1 MVDLCLRQ
9 ILMDRLTLRDYA
21 AGDSVSWMDIRRRLM
36 LNEREVDPTIPD
48 HLYRSALVAQVDE
61 QGIDS
66 LSKLLTQGLGNL
78 ASLYIQEKN
87 SIMHIKSERFEQW
100 QELLTFC
107 PPLPLIAA
115 FFWGKYK
122 ETTIIPPSCFQ
133 NIKYTALLSP
143 DISELNEQK
152 KYSKGFND
160 LHIHLNGSTETDIV
174 WQDALNNPHDFRKY
188 YKQSLKNQR
197 VREQNEQ
204 EYVFKDADELSK
216 LLQYARALR
225 YYFTLIIAHND
236 HAHSQ
241 EPTPMF
247 PDSDILIEQY
257 GANLI
262 RGQHPLASCKDTQ
275 PTDTD
280 IIYECKLYIQILN
293 LLADKQA
300 EQRYPKLAQGFH
312 HYLLILGTMN
322 RFLVQQIRQNGFQQF
337 QKIADNDLRKY
348 SESDYHQRFF
358 QLCGNCLDSP
368 HFNILEGRFAPKKTP
383 KDIASLINRIRTGW
397 QQFVQDEKLKENYKP
412 ELCLVAH
419 FIKKPAKKQGDS
431 FYHESLRR
439 QLWIQTQAILSLWTD
454 PIWQQCPI
462 DEHSGESVDQLLN
475 LQKFVGIDAAAS
487 EFDAPPEIFASAY
500 GKIRRTLSNACH
512 FTFHAGEDFSH
523 IVSGLRA
530 IYEAIQFLPLNN
542 ADRIGHAVALGLDY
556 ALWKERIGDHI
567 WMKQGE
573 WLDNL
578 LFIYHLYQEDHRT
591 IPLNITESI
600 KKHYADIYNKSIND
614 IDDAIVAWLN
624 RKWNP
629 IFIQSSS
636 WIDLSYKET
645 FDSAEWDAFQEANLT
660 PAVKAIMEDYWMHRE
675 NCSGNNSYDKHILVD
690 LDNNFLEIVDFAQ
703 NSLKQIVRE
712 RNIVLE
718 APLTSNVRIGI
729 YKNYTEHHLK
739 KWLDQGLNVVLGS
752 DDAGI
757 FATNIYNEYAHA
769 WLGQSIRRNHIKRL
783 IANSETYVFNNKD
796 SK

>member
-1 MVDLCLRQ
+1 M
-9 ILMDRLTLRDYA
+9 
-21 AGDSVSWMDIRRRLM
+21 
-36 LNEREVDPTIPD
+36 
-48 HLYRSALVAQVDE
+48 RS
-61 QGIDS
+61 
-66 LSKLLTQGLGNL
+66 
-78 ASLYIQEKN
+78 
-87 SIMHIKSERFEQW
+87 
-100 QELLTFC
+100 
-107 PPLPLIAA
+107 
-115 FFWGKYK
+115 
-122 ETTIIPPSCFQ
+122 
-133 NIKYTALLSP
+133 
-143 DISELNEQK
+143 
-152 KYSKGFND
+152 
-160 LHIHLNGSTETDIV
+160 
-174 WQDALNNPHDFRKY
+174 
-188 YKQSLKNQR
+188 
-197 VREQNEQ
+197 
-204 EYVFKDADELSK
+204 
-216 LLQYARALR
+216 
-225 YYFTLIIAHND
+225 
-236 HAHSQ
+236 
-241 EPTPMF
+241 
-247 PDSDILIEQY
+247 
-257 GANLI
+257 
-262 RGQHPLASCKDTQ
+262 
-275 PTDTD
+275 
-280 IIYECKLYIQILN
+280 
-293 LLADKQA
+293 
-300 EQRYPKLAQGFH
+300 
-312 HYLLILGTMN
+312 
-322 RFLVQQIRQNGFQQF
+322 
-337 QKIADNDLRKY
+337 
-348 SESDYHQRFF
+348 
-358 QLCGNCLDSP
+358 
-368 HFNILEGRFAPKKTP
+368 
-383 KDIASLINRIRTGW
+383 
-397 QQFVQDEKLKENYKP
+397 
-412 ELCLVAH
+412 
-419 FIKKPAKKQGDS
+419 
-431 FYHESLRR
+431 